1 MRLINSI
8 GNSYLYKTG
17 QTNYEIH
24 STSDIINSISLL
36 NLELKDVKKKYD
48 IKKEKNKNYDK
59 RNNYYDNDYKNKYE
73 NDNDYKNK
81 YENDYEYV
89 NDYENDYE
97 NDYQKEENIKNGGGR
112 PTLEV
117 EALLVKK
124 SFKAN
129 TVYNLKHYM
138 TNREN
143 KKGIE
148 YMNVLKF
155 LENIG
160 SQLLFF
166 NSLDKSVVFY
176 SLEDIIVID
185 DEYFIFINTD
195 KLFSINKETKN
206 IIIDIPLEIKYQNSF
221 IPLDIK
227 DISVIPFELFYTSGF
242 SSLAML
248 CIYLFL
254 AIKIEGSEEDFERV
268 SNPFIYTQLYFC
280 LKRCIKNNP
289 KDRVLCYV

>member
-8 GNSYLYKTG
+8 GNTYLYKSGKT
-17 QTNYEIH
+17 TYEIH
-24 STSDIINSISLL
+24 STYDIINSISII
-36 NLELKDVKKKYD
+36 NFELKDVKIIKKNEIKEKKNNNQYHDKEYHDNKYD
-48 IKKEKNKNYDK
+48 IHDTDDIDDIDDTHDTYHKYDK
-59 RNNYYDNDYKNKYE
+59 YYDN
-73 NDNDYKNK
+73 
-81 YENDYEYV
+81 
-89 NDYENDYE
+89 
-97 NDYQKEENIKNGGGR
+97 KEGGGR
-112 PTLEV
+112 PSSEI
-117 EALLVKK
+117 ESLLIKK

-138 TNREN
+138 TNKEN
-143 KKGIE
+143 KKGID

-160 SQLLFF
+160 SQMLYL
-166 NSLDKSVVFY
+166 NSLDKSIIFY

-185 DEYFIFINTD
+185 DEYFIFINND
-195 KLFSINKETKN
+195 KLFTINKETKN
-206 IIIDIPLEIKYQNSF
+206 ITIDTPLQFKDQSSF
-221 IPLDIK
+221 IPPDIK
-227 DISVIPFELFYTSGF
+227 DISVIPFEVFYTSGF
-242 SSLAML
+242 SSLSML